1 MSDGEKLVLGV
12 DEAGRGPII
21 GPMYVC
27 GVVVDEKAV
36 NRLKLIG
43 VTDSKQLDRN
53 RREKLFKVIV
63 NLAKHILAVEVPPQ
77 LIDAVNLNVLERDTI
92 AIIVARALN
101 VWREK
106 LTTVYVDAVGVSSRL
121 VSAIRKTG
129 FRGTIVVEP
138 KADSKYVV
146 VGAASIIAKVLRDRA
161 IEELRKLYGVEG
173 SGYPTDQRT
182 LNWIKRAYTI
192 SPFNPP
198 PFVRRTWGILRRIA
212 PNWYVEKKTSE
223 KRANQRSLLDYLSS

>member
-1 MSDGEKLVLGV
+1 MSDSEKLVLGV

-36 NRLKLIG
+36 DRLKLIG

-138 KADSKYVV
+138 KADSK
-146 VGAASIIAKVLRDRA
+146 
-161 IEELRKLYGVEG
+161 
-173 SGYPTDQRT
+173 
-182 LNWIKRAYTI
+182 
-192 SPFNPP
+192 
-198 PFVRRTWGILRRIA
+198 
-212 PNWYVEKKTSE
+212 
-223 KRANQRSLLDYLSS
+223 